1 MAVSNNPV
9 SIENLKG
16 AIDLAKEF
24 LRALHLANGGAVI
37 GLLTFYGNIAA
48 QGKASTIAV
57 DRLALALNLFAWGL
71 TAGLVTS
78 ALGYLSQLIVATC
91 EGSHWETRLRH
102 TAIACAAISIG
113 LFVAGTYQAGESF
126 SAKAAATTAAPA
138 KAITPKPTA
147 SALSEPALPA
157 TGEPVKAQGH

>member
-1 MAVSNNPV
+1 
-9 SIENLKG
+9 
-16 AIDLAKEF
+16 

-113 LFVAGTYQAGESF
+113 LFVAGTYQAGSR
-126 SAKAAATTAAPA
+126 SPPRQPPPPQRPLRLSLPSRQQAPYQSQRCPPRGSQSKRRATDRLSQVRPM
-138 KAITPKPTA
+138 KP
-147 SALSEPALPA
+147 
-157 TGEPVKAQGH
+157 